1 LRVVIDAS
9 VIVKWALPDSERE
22 ADVPQALKL
31 LAAIRSGRIEP
42 LQPPHWLAEV
52 AAVVTWLR
60 PEIAETTL
68 NFLDAMELPVV
79 ADLVIYQRASRLAND
94 LNHHLFDT
102 FYHAVALERDATLVS
117 ADDRYFRKAVHL
129 GAIVA
134 LEAWEP

>member
-1 LRVVIDAS
+1 MTR
-9 VIVKWALPDSERE
+9 
-22 ADVPQALKL
+22 
-31 LAAIRSGRIEP
+31 
-42 LQPPHWLAEV
+42 
-52 AAVVTWLR
+52 LR

-102 FYHAVALERDATLVS
+102 FYHAVALERDELSLAPTTVTS
-117 ADDRYFRKAVHL
+117 ARRYISAL
-129 GAIVA
+129 IVA